1 MNQRTE
7 TPSARGA
14 VRDLFPTLA
23 RWVVGGAFVYMGMRK
38 ILDFETFSLVDPSV
52 FLKLINEY
60 HFTANHLIMNPIAAA
75 LPWFEV
81 FCGLLLLAG
90 VAVRGAA
97 LVILSMLLPFTFVII
112 KRGLLVAAQ
121 QHLSFC
127 QVQFDCG
134 CGGGEIPIC
143 PKILSN
149 MALVLLSAWLV
160 AGRGKMLALR
170 YSLLRR
176 PIVNASPVPA

>member
-1 MNQRTE
+1 
-7 TPSARGA
+7 
-14 VRDLFPTLA
+14 
-23 RWVVGGAFVYMGMRK
+23 VVGGAFVYMGIRK
-38 ILDFETFSLVDPSV
+38 ILDFETFQLVDPSV

-60 HFTANHLIMNPIAAA
+60 HFTANYLITNPIAAA

-90 VAVRGAA
+90 VAVRGTA
-97 LVILSMLLPFTFVII
+97 LVVLSMLLPFTFVIV
-112 KRGLLVAAQ
+112 KRGLLVSAQ

-149 MALVLLSAWLV
+149 TALVVLSACLV
-160 AGRGKMLALR
+160 AGRGRKFALR
-170 YSLLRR
+170 YFVLR
-176 PIVNASPVPA
+176 PSPLASAPSQA

>member
-1 MNQRTE
+1 
-7 TPSARGA
+7 
-14 VRDLFPTLA
+14 
-23 RWVVGGAFVYMGMRK
+23 MGMRK
-38 ILDFETFSLVDPSV
+38 IVDFETFQLVDPSV

-60 HFTANHLIMNPIAAA
+60 HFTTNPLVMDPIAAA

-81 FCGLLLLAG
+81 FCGLLLLGG
-90 VAVRGAA
+90 VAVRGTA
-97 LVILSMLLPFTFVII
+97 LVILSMLLPFTFVIV

-134 CGGGEIPIC
+134 CGGGEVPIC

-149 MALVLLSAWLV
+149 LALILLSGWLV
-160 AGRGKMLALR
+160 AGRGRKFALR
-170 YSLLRR
+170 YFLLR
-176 PIVNASPVPA
+176 PAVASPSPVPA

>member
-1 MNQRTE
+1 MSNPASTACIRPTTRPDPE
-7 TPSARGA
+7 I
-14 VRDLFPTLA
+14 FPTLA

-38 ILDFETFSLVDPSV
+38 ILDFETFQLVDPSV

-60 HFTANHLIMNPIAAA
+60 HFTANPLIMNPIAAA

-90 VAVRGAA
+90 IAVRGSA
-97 LVILSMLLPFTFVII
+97 LVILCMLLPFTLVIVR
-112 KRGLLVAAQ
+112 RGLLVAGL

-127 QVQFDCG
+127 AVQFDCG
-134 CGGGEIPIC
+134 CGGGEVPIC

-149 MALVLLSAWLV
+149 TALMLLSSWLV
-160 AGRGKMLALR
+160 AGRGKKFALR
-170 YSLLRR
+170 YFLM
-176 PIVNASPVPA
+176 PPTPA

>member
-1 MNQRTE
+1 MTE
-7 TPSARGA
+7 PPQTPRATPA
-14 VRDLFPTLA
+14 RDLFPTLA
-23 RWVVGGAFVYMGMRK
+23 RWVVGGAFVYMGIRK
-38 ILDFETFSLVDPSV
+38 ILDFETFQLVDPSV

-60 HFTANHLIMNPIAAA
+60 HFTANYLITNPIAAG

-90 VAVRGAA
+90 VAVRGTA
-97 LVILSMLLPFTFVII
+97 LVVLSMLLPFTFVIV
-112 KRGLLVAAQ
+112 KRGLLVSAQ

-149 MALVLLSAWLV
+149 TALVVLSACLV
-160 AGRGKMLALR
+160 AGRGRKFALR
-170 YSLLRR
+170 YFVLR
-176 PIVNASPVPA
+176 PSPLASAPSQA

>member
-1 MNQRTE
+1 
-7 TPSARGA
+7 
-14 VRDLFPTLA
+14 
-23 RWVVGGAFVYMGMRK
+23 MGIRK
-38 ILDFETFSLVDPSV
+38 ILDFETFQLVDPSV

-60 HFTANHLIMNPIAAA
+60 HFTANYLITNPIAAG

-90 VAVRGAA
+90 VAVRGTA
-97 LVILSMLLPFTFVII
+97 LVVLSMLLPFTFVIV
-112 KRGLLVAAQ
+112 KRGLLVSAQ

-149 MALVLLSAWLV
+149 TALVVLSAWLV
-160 AGRGKMLALR
+160 AGRGRKFALR
-170 YSLLRR
+170 YFVLR
-176 PIVNASPVPA
+176 PSPLASAPSQA